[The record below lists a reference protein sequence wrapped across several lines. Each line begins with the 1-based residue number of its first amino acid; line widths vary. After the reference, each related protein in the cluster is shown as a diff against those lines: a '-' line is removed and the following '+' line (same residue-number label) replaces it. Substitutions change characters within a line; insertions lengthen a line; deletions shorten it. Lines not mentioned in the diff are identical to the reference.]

1 VFGKPNRL
9 GRFSPLSLGVVS
21 RYDKGMKKAEP
32 ILYKRAVTF
41 GRMNIGHGGHVQL
54 IKMML
59 NYAEVADVYVSAGSA
74 NNDWDLR
81 VLLLRHLCRK
91 ANIDL
96 QRVKF
101 LKSNSPF
108 DAVQETVS
116 AAEFNEAVIVLG
128 SDQMEMARKLGEV
141 YDCPWIINRRTNSST
156 QMRFFLDAEDFI
168 EDLRYLY
175 DGDRFSVT
183 LAKLLRQEEIQR
195 EGSTKTPEKT
205 R

>member
-1 VFGKPNRL
+1 
-9 GRFSPLSLGVVS
+9 
-21 RYDKGMKKAEP
+21 MKKAEP
-32 ILYKRAVTF
+32 ILYKSAVTF
-41 GRMNIGHGGHVQL
+41 GRMNIGHSGHVQL

-59 NYAEVADVYVSAGSA
+59 HYAEVANVYVSTGSV

-81 VLLLRHLCRK
+81 VLLLRHLCRG

-101 LKSNSPF
+101 VKSSNPF

-116 AAEFNEAVIVLG
+116 AAEYNEAVIVLG
-128 SDQMEMARKLGEV
+128 SDQMEMARKLGEIN
-141 YDCPWIINRRTNSST
+141 DCPWIINGRTNSST

-168 EDLRYLY
+168 EDLRHLY

-183 LAKLLRQEEIQR
+183 LAKLLRKEELLR
-195 EGSTKTPEKT
+195 ERSEKASRET
-205 R
+205 RSVAT

>member
-1 VFGKPNRL
+1 
-9 GRFSPLSLGVVS
+9 
-21 RYDKGMKKAEP
+21 MKKAEP

-41 GRMNIGHGGHVQL
+41 GRMNISHNGHVQL

-59 NYAEVADVYVSAGSA
+59 NYAEVADVYVSTGSA

-81 VLLLRHLCRK
+81 VLLLRHLCRN
-91 ANIDL
+91 AEIDL
-96 QRVKF
+96 KRVNF

-108 DAVQETVS
+108 DAVQETVN

-141 YDCPWIINRRTNSST
+141 YDCPWIINGRTNSST

>member
-1 VFGKPNRL
+1 MQTSHNN
-9 GRFSPLSLGVVS
+9 S
-21 RYDKGMKKAEP
+21 MKKATP

-59 NYAEVADVYVSAGSA
+59 NYAEVADVYVSTGSA

-81 VLLLRHLCRK
+81 VLLLRHLCRD

-96 QRVKF
+96 RRVKF
-101 LKSNSPF
+101 LKSNNPF
-108 DAVQETVS
+108 DAVQETVN
-116 AAEFNEAVIVLG
+116 AAEFNEAVIILG

-141 YDCPWIINRRTNSST
+141 HDCPWIINGRTNSST

-168 EDLRYLY
+168 QDLRHLY
-175 DGDRFSVT
+175 NGDEYSIV
-183 LAKLLRQEEIQR
+183 LAKLLRKEELLR
-195 EGSTKTPEKT
+195 EGSEKASRET
-205 R
+205 RSVTA

>member
-1 VFGKPNRL
+1 
-9 GRFSPLSLGVVS
+9 
-21 RYDKGMKKAEP
+21 MKKATP

-59 NYAEVADVYVSAGSA
+59 NYAEVADVYISTGSA

-81 VLLLRHLCRK
+81 VLLLRHLCRD

-108 DAVQETVS
+108 DAVQETVN

-141 YDCPWIINRRTNSST
+141 HDCPWIINGRTNSST

-168 EDLRYLY
+168 QDLRHLY
-175 DGDRFSVT
+175 NGDEYSIV
-183 LAKLLRQEEIQR
+183 LAKLLRKEELLR
-195 EGSTKTPEKT
+195 EGSEKASRET
-205 R
+205 RSVTA

>member
-1 VFGKPNRL
+1 
-9 GRFSPLSLGVVS
+9 
-21 RYDKGMKKAEP
+21 MKKATP

-41 GRMNIGHGGHVQL
+41 GRMNIGHSGHAQL

-59 NYAEVADVYVSAGSA
+59 NYAEVANVYISTGSA

-81 VLLLRHLCRK
+81 VLLLRHLCRE
-91 ANIDL
+91 ADIDL

-101 LKSNSPF
+101 VKSNNPF
-108 DAVQETVS
+108 DAVQETVG

-141 YDCPWIINRRTNSST
+141 YDCPWIINGRTNSST

-168 EDLRYLY
+168 QDLRHLY
-175 DGDRFSVT
+175 NGDEYSIV
-183 LAKLLRQEEIQR
+183 LAKLLRKGELLR
-195 EGSTKTPEKT
+195 EGSEKASRET
-205 R
+205 RSVAA